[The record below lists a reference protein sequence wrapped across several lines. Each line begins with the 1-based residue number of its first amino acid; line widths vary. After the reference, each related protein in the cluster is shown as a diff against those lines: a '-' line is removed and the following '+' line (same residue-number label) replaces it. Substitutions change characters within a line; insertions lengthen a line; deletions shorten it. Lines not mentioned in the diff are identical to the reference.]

1 MFAEDFAYFQ
11 QKAPGL
17 YVHLG
22 VKKPGAKKTAGIHS
36 AYFEPDER
44 SIRTGIAVHV
54 SLAIDF
60 LKDNG

>member
-1 MFAEDFAYFQ
+1 MFAEDFAYYQ

-22 VKKPGAKKTAGIHS
+22 IKKVGVKMQAGIHS

-44 SIRTGIAVHV
+44 AIYTGIAVHAG
-54 SLAIDF
+54 LAIDF
-60 LKDNG
+60 LNGNG